1 MVPLVTNIEKLIK
14 EGPYELQKFREHCF
28 VEITDLGVRD
38 PFQWK
43 MLMTQ
48 KGLKRAKGLCKAVG
62 ILVNL
67 EVDLNDK
74 SRNKITINMYDR
86 HLMPL
91 VEDLYFTDQTQQVRS
106 IKTDGAMKEDPSA
119 PASEPSY
126 LEK

>member
-1 MVPLVTNIEKLIK
+1 
-14 EGPYELQKFREHCF
+14 
-28 VEITDLGVRD
+28 
-38 PFQWK
+38 
-43 MLMTQ
+43 
-48 KGLKRAKGLCKAVG
+48 VG

-74 SRNKITINMYDR
+74 ARNKITINMYDR

-106 IKTDGAMKEDPSA
+106 IKTDGGMKEDPSA
-119 PASEPSY
+119 PSSEPSY